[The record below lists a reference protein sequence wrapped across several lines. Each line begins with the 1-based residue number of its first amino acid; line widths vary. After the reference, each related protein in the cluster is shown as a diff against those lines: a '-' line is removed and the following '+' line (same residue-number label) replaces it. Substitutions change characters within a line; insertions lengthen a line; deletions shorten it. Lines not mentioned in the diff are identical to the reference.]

1 MQTEK
6 NLPAQ
11 PQPARAGWMSGHWG
25 LMVHWLYPGVPPR
38 QGEPARSL
46 DEAVDRF
53 DVSGLLEQVAS
64 TGASWFLL
72 TLGQNTGRYIS
83 PNPVIEE
90 LVGPGHCSRRDL
102 AYEIAAGMHRM
113 GRRFIAY
120 LPCEV
125 AANTSLHA
133 GFGWQTEEGGRQAVF
148 QARYTQAVAAW
159 ARRFGPLLDG
169 WWYDGCYTWPVFH
182 NAGMDWPLWE
192 AASRAGNPQ
201 AALAFNDGS
210 FCVGNLDPV
219 YPGQDYLSGETEML
233 AEGKIRLGRGLP
245 LQTHLPAD
253 GKWQACQWHALLPV
267 DCFWMHGNPP
277 PAWLPGQPYRA
288 VEPAFASGPME
299 PPIYS
304 DAVLGGFLENC
315 LGAGG
320 AVTFNVGIYEGGL
333 LGEET
338 LAQLRRLPTGLRP
351 GR

>member
-6 NLPAQ
+6 NTPA
-11 PQPARAGWMSGHWG
+11 PAESGRAAWMSGHWG

-38 QGEPARSL
+38 AGAPAGSL

-53 DVSGLLEQVAS
+53 NAARLLDQIAS

-72 TLGQNTGRYIS
+72 TLGQNTGRYLS

-90 LVGPGHCSRRDL
+90 LAGPGHCSQRDL

-125 AANTSLHA
+125 SANTSLHA
-133 GFGWQTEEGGRQAVF
+133 GFGWQTQDGGQQTVF
-148 QARYTQAVAAW
+148 QARYTRAVAAW

-192 AASRAGNPQ
+192 SASRAGNPR

-210 FCVGNLDPV
+210 FCVGNLGPV
-219 YPGQDYLSGETEML
+219 YPGQDYLSGEAEML
-233 AEGKIRLGRGLP
+233 VDGKIRLGRGLP
-245 LQTHLPAD
+245 VQTHIPGAQSAHLPA
-253 GKWQACQWHALLPV
+253 GCQWHALLPV

-277 PAWLPGQPYRA
+277 PDFLPGHPYRA
-288 VEPAFASGPME
+288 VGSAFASGPME
-299 PPIYS
+299 PPVYP
-304 DAVLGGFLENC
+304 DAVLDGFVRGC
-315 LGAGG
+315 LAAGG
-320 AVTFNVGIYEGGL
+320 AVTCNVGIYEDGL

-338 LAQLRRLPTGLRP
+338 LAQLRRLPASR
-351 GR
+351 